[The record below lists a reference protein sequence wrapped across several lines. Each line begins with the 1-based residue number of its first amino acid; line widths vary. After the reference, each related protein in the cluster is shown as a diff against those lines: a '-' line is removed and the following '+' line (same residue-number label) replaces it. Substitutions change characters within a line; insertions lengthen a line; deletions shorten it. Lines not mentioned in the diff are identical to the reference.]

1 MILDFIK
8 CEEKNKQMEHITT
21 SYFDD
26 IMGSLAE
33 HNKIEQ
39 RRDITFPKM
48 NEMSKSLTEIVL
60 FSNMSERFKTI
71 IDKLSVVK
79 IASIISE
86 WDKNPDNKTIELVK
100 ICATVFDEELY
111 KVTEEQI
118 KSMVVM
124 LSVIMSNEIKKKY
137 DNK

>member
-8 CEEKNKQMEHITT
+8 CEKNKQMEHITT

-60 FSNMSERFKTI
+60 FSNMSERFKTVV
-71 IDKLSVVK
+71 DNLSVVK

-86 WDKNPDNKTIELVK
+86 WDQNPDSKTIELVK

-137 DNK
+137 NNK